1 MIYHA
6 ISKTSMPL
14 RRSCPIDEVFST
26 FDEKPV
32 GCASIGQVH
41 RATLKSTGERVVVK
55 VQNPEAER
63 TFRGDVFALKVL
75 VDAFAPQFAP
85 AFDEIAKQFATEF
98 DYRGE
103 CKNAMEIRANLQK
116 SPFQHQIIIPKVYAE
131 LCSKRLMVME
141 EIYPSI
147 PLHDKLDEQAGLLAK
162 QRGMTKDAFIASE
175 KARIERE
182 VADAAKSGRLVR
194 QLSSNTYER
203 YIKVQKT
210 RSLLLAWRHVFNA
223 TVGLLLPWKRYDLS
237 GVDDSVLVP
246 INAAKLIDDLL
257 RVHGHEVLI
266 DGVFNADPHPGNIL
280 YVDGK
285 LGLIDYG
292 QVKRITEEERLGL
305 AKGYLFVDAAIQ
317 HDPQHNPH
325 ERRHAGK
332 GEGRNCTIH
341 EGARRADR
349 EDGS

>member
-1 MIYHA
+1 M
-6 ISKTSMPL
+6 
-14 RRSCPIDEVFST
+14 
-26 FDEKPV
+26 

-116 SPFQHQIIIPKVYAE
+116 SPFQHQIIVPKVYAE

-194 QLSSNTYER
+194 QLSSNTKER

-210 RSLLLAWRHVFNA
+210 GARCSSRGGTSSTRRSIAVALEAVRPQRRGRLG
-223 TVGLLLPWKRYDLS
+223 VGADQR
-237 GVDDSVLVP
+237 
-246 INAAKLIDDLL
+246 AKLIDDLL

-266 DGVFNADPHPGNIL
+266 DGPSTQTSS
-280 YVDGK
+280 
-285 LGLIDYG
+285 G
-292 QVKRITEEERLGL
+292 QHSLC
-305 AKGYLFVDAAIQ
+305 
-317 HDPQHNPH
+317 
-325 ERRHAGK
+325 RRQ
-332 GEGRNCTIH
+332 
-341 EGARRADR
+341 ARPD
-349 EDGS
+349 